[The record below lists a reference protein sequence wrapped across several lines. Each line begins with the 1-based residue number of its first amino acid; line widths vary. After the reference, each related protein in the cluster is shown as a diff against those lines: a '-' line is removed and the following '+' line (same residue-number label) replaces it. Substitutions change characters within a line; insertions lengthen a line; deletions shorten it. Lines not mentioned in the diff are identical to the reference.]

1 MHVNRKWTF
10 LHSWADILTNVWTNS
25 LYKSK
30 DTAIQIWKEKK
41 AHFRLRASL
50 KTLLVKLP
58 IDYFEFAQETGS
70 KFLPKNSPTVQ
81 FHALPTQ
88 FPLQPHRQLSL
99 NHSARTNCQL

>member
-41 AHFRLRASL
+41 AHLKLRASL
-50 KTLLVKLP
+50 KNV
-58 IDYFEFAQETGS
+58 AS
-70 KFLPKNSPTVQ
+70 
-81 FHALPTQ
+81 
-88 FPLQPHRQLSL
+88 
-99 NHSARTNCQL
+99 